1 MKKILLLSVAVAMAA
16 GSLHAHGGKRGY
28 YRDWGY
34 GGWIFPFVV
43 GGILG
48 SAASRQSVVYETE
61 PRVIYTTPPTM
72 IVEDT
77 GVDTFVEDSEN
88 EWREAP
94 VYEERWIYFE
104 DCKCERKVLI
114 NTQH

>member
-1 MKKILLLSVAVAMAA
+1 MKKIILISVAALMAA
-16 GSLHAHGGKRGY
+16 GSLYAHGGSHGY
-28 YRDWGY
+28 YRDWGH

-48 SAASRQSVVYETE
+48 SAASRQTVVYDA
-61 PRVIYTTPPTM
+61 PPAVIYTTPQTM
-72 IVEDT
+72 IVQDAPPYT
-77 GVDTFVEDSEN
+77 VGQSGDV
-88 EWREAP
+88 WRETP
-94 VYEERWIYFE
+94 LYEERWIYFE

>member
-1 MKKILLLSVAVAMAA
+1 MKKTITLSVAALMAA
-16 GSLHAHGGKRGY
+16 GSLHAHGGNRGH

-34 GGWIFPFVV
+34 GGWIFPFVI

-48 SAASRQSVVYETE
+48 SAASKQTVVYDTA
-61 PRVIYTTPPTM
+61 PTIIYTRPQPM
-72 IVEDT
+72 IVQDAGPNT
-77 GVDTFVEDSEN
+77 IVEHSGDV
-88 EWREAP
+88 WTQTP
-94 VYEERWIYFE
+94 LYEERWVYFE